1 LGCSIMPG
9 TMGIVTQ
16 PNFKGLKRIAGLCQS
31 TLPDWLHALYEGT
44 EDDPQTRELITANVA
59 AELCHKLAEQ
69 GVNDFH
75 FYTLNKASLA
85 LSTCRL
91 LGLKPEAIPA

>member
-1 LGCSIMPG
+1 
-9 TMGIVTQ
+9 
-16 PNFKGLKRIAGLCQS
+16 
-31 TLPDWLHALYEGT
+31 LHALYEGT
-44 EDDPQTRELITANVA
+44 EDDPETRELITANLA
-59 AELCHKLAEQ
+59 AELCQKLSDQ

-91 LGLKPEAIPA
+91 LGLKPKAVAA